1 MRSADERR
9 RLPVAMRHLGD
20 QALATRRA
28 SVVADHLR
36 RDRRLV
42 DESEARRREF
52 GLLGF
57 ELAPSGG
64 DIRTILLGGVQR
76 FF

>member
-1 MRSADERR
+1 MV
-9 RLPVAMRHLGD
+9 P
-20 QALATRRA
+20 
-28 SVVADHLR
+28 DHLR

-42 DESEARRREF
+42 DEHEARRIEL

-57 ELAPSGG
+57 QLGSRCS
-64 DIRTILLGGVQR
+64 DVRTILLGGVQR